1 MNVQYRRISGEE
13 VEFSMTTR
21 AHLDEMIA
29 RTAMGSRA
37 DFEKL
42 YKATSAKLFGVCI
55 RILNNESEAEEVLQE
70 VYVKVWRS
78 ADKYASGNAS
88 PISWLAAIARNT
100 SIDRYRRR
108 KPEAADIDE
117 AEVIADDAPSPEA
130 SAVLSN
136 EVDRLNGC
144 MSQLKDRHADAVR
157 NVYLGGWTYEEAAQ
171 KLDVPLNTVKT
182 WIRRSLISLRECM
195 NQ

>member
-1 MNVQYRRISGEE
+1 MNVQVQRMSGKE
-13 VEFSMTTR
+13 VDFRMTTT

-42 YKATSAKLFGVCI
+42 YKATSAKLFGICI

-108 KPEAADIDE
+108 KPESADIDE

-144 MSQLKDRHADAVR
+144 MAQLKDRHADAVK
-157 NVYLGGWTYEEAAQ
+157 NVYLGGWTYEEAAM

>member
-1 MNVQYRRISGEE
+1 MNVQVQRISGEE
-13 VEFSMTTR
+13 VDFRMNTT

-42 YKATSAKLFGVCI
+42 YKATSAKLFGICI

-108 KPEAADIDE
+108 KPESADIDE

-130 SAVLSN
+130 NAVLSN
-136 EVDRLNGC
+136 EVDRLNNC
-144 MSQLKDRHADAVR
+144 MSQLKDRHADAVK
-157 NVYLGGWTYEEAAQ
+157 NVYLGGWTYEEAAL

>member
-1 MNVQYRRISGEE
+1 MNVQFQRMSGKE
-13 VEFSMTTR
+13 VDFRMTTT

-42 YKATSAKLFGVCI
+42 YKATSAKLFGICI

-108 KPEAADIDE
+108 KPESADIDE

-130 SAVLSN
+130 NAVLSN

-144 MSQLKDRHADAVR
+144 MAQLKDRHADAVK
-157 NVYLGGWTYEEAAQ
+157 NVYLGGWTYEEAAM

>member
-1 MNVQYRRISGEE
+1 MNVQVSGITGQR
-13 VEFSMTTR
+13 VNLDMTTK
-21 AHLDEMIA
+21 AHLEELISS
-29 RTAMGSRA
+29 TAMGSRS

-42 YKATSAKLFGVCI
+42 YIATSAKLFGICI
-55 RILNNESEAEEVLQE
+55 RILNNESEAEEALQE
-70 VYVKVWRS
+70 AYVKVWRS
-78 ADKYASGNAS
+78 AGKYASGTAS

-100 SIDRYRRR
+100 AIDHYRRK
-108 KPEAADIDE
+108 KPEYADMEE
-117 AEVIADDAPSPEA
+117 AEVIVDEAPSPEA

-144 MSQLKDRHADAVR
+144 MSELKTEHAYAVKS
-157 NVYLGGWTYEEAAQ
+157 VYLGGWTYEEASK

>member
-1 MNVQYRRISGEE
+1 MNVQVQRMSGKE
-13 VEFSMTTR
+13 VDFRMTTT

-42 YKATSAKLFGVCI
+42 YKATSAKLFGICI

-108 KPEAADIDE
+108 KPESADIDE

-130 SAVLSN
+130 NAVLSN

-144 MSQLKDRHADAVR
+144 MAQLKDRHADAVK
-157 NVYLGGWTYEEAAQ
+157 NVYLGGWTYEEAAM

>member
-1 MNVQYRRISGEE
+1 MTGEE
-13 VEFSMTTR
+13 VDFQMTTT

-42 YKATSAKLFGVCI
+42 YKATSAKLFGICI

-108 KPEAADIDE
+108 KPETADIDE

-136 EVDRLNGC
+136 EED
-144 MSQLKDRHADAVR
+144 S
-157 NVYLGGWTYEEAAQ
+157 YTTY
-171 KLDVPLNTVKT
+171 N
-182 WIRRSLISLRECM
+182 
-195 NQ
+195 

>member
-1 MNVQYRRISGEE
+1 MNVQVQRMSGKE
-13 VEFSMTTR
+13 VDFRMTTT

-42 YKATSAKLFGVCI
+42 YKATSAKLFGICI

-108 KPEAADIDE
+108 KPEYADIDE

-130 SAVLSN
+130 NAVLSN

-144 MSQLKDRHADAVR
+144 MAQLKDRHADAVK
-157 NVYLGGWTYEEAAQ
+157 NVYLGGWTYEEAAM